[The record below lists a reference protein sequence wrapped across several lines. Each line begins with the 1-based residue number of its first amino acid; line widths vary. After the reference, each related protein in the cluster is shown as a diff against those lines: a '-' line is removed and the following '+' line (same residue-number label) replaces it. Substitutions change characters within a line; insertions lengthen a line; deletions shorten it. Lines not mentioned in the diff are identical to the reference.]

1 MTKTE
6 FIKMLADGDCD
17 FTVDGNEVVIPYGD
31 TDTET
36 VFEFDSNGVLRDT
49 WSRRQYGAEI

>member
-17 FTVDGNEVVIPYGD
+17 FTVDGNEVIIPYGD
-31 TDTET
+31 TDTKT
-36 VFEFDSNGVLRDT
+36 VFLFDSNGVLRDT
-49 WSRRQYGAEI
+49 WSRRQNT

>member
-6 FIKMLADGDCD
+6 FIKMLADGDCN
-17 FTVDGNEVVIPYGD
+17 FTVNGREVIILYGD

-36 VFEFDSNGVLRDT
+36 VFYFDTNGVLQET
-49 WSRRQYGAEI
+49 WSRRQDT